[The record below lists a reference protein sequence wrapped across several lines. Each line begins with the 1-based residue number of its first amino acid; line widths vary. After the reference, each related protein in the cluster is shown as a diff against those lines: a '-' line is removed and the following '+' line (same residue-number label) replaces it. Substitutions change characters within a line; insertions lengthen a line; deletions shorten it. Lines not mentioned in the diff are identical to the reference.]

1 MKKILTIL
9 TTAICLVP
17 ASVFAQNA
25 DNLTAHLQPY
35 GFFRTYAAFD
45 TRESKAGSEDLFY
58 YMPYDKTNNA
68 EGKDVYSNPA
78 FRFYAITSRL
88 GLNVKGY
95 QFGSM
100 SVSGKIETD
109 FYLMNGSTAS
119 LRLRQAYMNLFWEDV
134 NCSGNSINLKIG
146 QAWHPMA
153 ADLPYA
159 INLESGTPFNAFARS
174 PQIMMDANV
183 ENLVFTAGILYPMQ
197 YRPTGP
203 QGASEDYIKYSA
215 GSLSPMQYRPTG
227 PQGASEDYIKYSLV
241 PETYVGVSYVSKKFL
256 ARVGTDFISLVPRY
270 KLTED
275 TQNHYKGT
283 KADDRINMFNPFV
296 YLQYADGLFKIN
308 AKSIFANGG
317 DHLRMMS
324 GYALYDTS
332 DELDYKYTP
341 LRNSSSFVS
350 ASYGKKWQAMC
361 MVGYI
366 KALGTQHELL
376 VNKDG
381 YSSASNIY
389 YAANGFKNM
398 NQMFRVTPTLA
409 YNIGKLTFALEYDYT
424 KVEYG
429 DLNKLNDHGLAN
441 KNKHWVEN
449 HRVLGMAKLTF

>member
-183 ENLVFTAGILYPMQ
+183 ENLVFTAGILY
-197 YRPTGP
+197 
-203 QGASEDYIKYSA
+203 
-215 GSLSPMQYRPTG
+215 PMQYRPTG